1 MANESWRTNRM
12 MGWDRKQEKMVP
24 ADLLNE
30 GHQPEA

>member
-1 MANESWRTNRM
+1 M
-12 MGWDRKQEKMVP
+12 MGWDRKLEKMVP

>member
-1 MANESWRTNRM
+1 M

-24 ADLLNE
+24 ADLLND